1 MDLRRP
7 DARTTPELTLAA
19 TGRLLRGFLA
29 SVEDPGDELVASPG
43 MRARIAA
50 AATTLEA
57 VAAYEAAAAT
67 SSTA

>member
-1 MDLRRP
+1 MGAQVEPTVD
-7 DARTTPELTLAA
+7 TVVA

-29 SVEDPGDELVASPG
+29 SVEDPDDELVASPG